1 MKRFS
6 FLLILGVFFAFELF
20 QWSDL
25 SVTSQELNSSI
36 TTDAIAALDKGS
48 DDFSISAVSAIDPTT
63 MILLGS
69 GLIGLAG
76 IGRRKAKK

>member
-6 FLLILGVFFAFELF
+6 FLLVLGVLSAIELF
-20 QWSDL
+20 HWNDL
-25 SVTSQELNSSI
+25 AAPSQALSSKI
-36 TTDAIAALDKGS
+36 TTNAIAALDKRG
-48 DDFSISAVSAIDPTT
+48 DDFSISALSAIDPTT

-76 IGRRKAKK
+76 IGRRKNKK